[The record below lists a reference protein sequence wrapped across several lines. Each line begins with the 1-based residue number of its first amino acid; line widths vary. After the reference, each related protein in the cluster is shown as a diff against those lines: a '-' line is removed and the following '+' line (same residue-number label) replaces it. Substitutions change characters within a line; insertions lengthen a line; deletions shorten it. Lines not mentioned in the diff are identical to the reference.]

1 MLTITDESEFN
12 PELGL
17 IAIKFEAAWCGPC
30 KKMEPQMH
38 KIEEEFSENI
48 RFLTIDV
55 DKVPSIAQ
63 KYRVRT
69 LPTVLL
75 LKNSHE
81 INRINGVTLIE
92 PLRKAFRD
100 FVKKEEI

>member
-1 MLTITDESEFN
+1 MLNIVDENEFN
-12 PELGL
+12 PESGL
-17 IAIKFEAAWCGPC
+17 IAIKFEADWCGPC
-30 KKMEPQMH
+30 KKMEPQMY
-38 KIEEEFSENI
+38 KIEEEFSNDI
-48 RFLTIDV
+48 KFLTIDV

-63 KYRVRT
+63 RYRIRT

-75 LKNSHE
+75 LNNNQE

-100 FVKKEEI
+100 FLKKDS